1 MALPSPNGPVAHVA
15 CVSCSDR
22 LSAGPEY
29 NIPIDLISS
38 KASPHRET
46 CGPARVVD
54 TSVTQ
59 RIQSLR
65 SIVALEYPT
74 VLDFNELRELA
85 ADVRVFVDIAEDKVE
100 ALRSVIA
107 AYDVVLAI
115 FPSGDGM
122 GLHVIK
128 GSAILDKIAQSR
140 THAIYSHTAIA
151 VPDLEH
157 AEVLKH
163 LTAPVEQRI
172 AA

>member
-1 MALPSPNGPVAHVA
+1 M
-15 CVSCSDR
+15 
-22 LSAGPEY
+22 
-29 NIPIDLISS
+29 
-38 KASPHRET
+38 
-46 CGPARVVD
+46 
-54 TSVTQ
+54 
-59 RIQSLR
+59 
-65 SIVALEYPT
+65 
-74 VLDFNELRELA
+74 LDFNELRELA